1 MSVEAALT
9 PHPAVFDGIAAVRAR
24 RSVRLAPAVF
34 IVGVL
39 TFLFAPGTV
48 VVLFSFNAS
57 PRLAFPFESIT
68 LDWYAAAFS
77 NARVVRAFTASLIA
91 ALVTGIVASLMGTAF
106 AMGMIKLRAG
116 VRGLALSVALLPA
129 VVPPLLLGI
138 SLTVFFNGIGQRLG
152 LATAIAGHVLVALP
166 FVVLTMNA
174 RLELFDLTVLEAAR
188 DLGASSWRAFRDVT
202 LPLIR
207 PAVIGGALLAMAV
220 SLDEFVV
227 TFFTIGSDQT
237 MPVLIWGM
245 MRRGID
251 PTVNAIATVIITA
264 TVILAALAN
273 RASRL
278 RL

>member
-9 PHPAVFDGIAAVRAR
+9 PHPAVFDVIAAVRAR

-57 PRLAFPFESIT
+57 PRLAFPFEGIT

-91 ALVTGIVASLMGTAF
+91 ALVTGIVASLLGTAF

-116 VRGLALSVALLPA
+116 VRGLALTVALLPA
-129 VVPPLLLGI
+129 IVPPLLLGI

-207 PAVIGGALLAMAV
+207 PAVIGGALLAMAL

-251 PTVNAIATVIITA
+251 PTVNAIATMIITA
-264 TVILAALAN
+264 MVILAALAN